1 MKERIYLGG
10 FEIYREYAGDG
21 QTVTLARET
30 LHLMDDKQRIAL
42 VETRTQGNDGSPPQL
57 IRYQLGNHLGSAS
70 LELDDQAQIISY
82 EEFYPYGST
91 SYQAVRSQ
99 TETPKRY
106 RYTGKERDEES
117 GLYYHGARYYAAWL
131 GRWVGCD
138 PTGFADG
145 TNLYRYSR
153 DNPINL
159 HDPSG
164 TQPMLSAN
172 DPRIK
177 AYEQR
182 LNQVRGRLV
191 PVHPGNPPI
200 QSFRVKGAGTGKGAH
215 FGPAPTLPDPWKKEG
230 TGSPAGSQSPHGTQS
245 QPMGTS
251 DISQPGNADASR
263 SGSAVD
269 ASGYQEAGAN
279 RTSGVGGT
287 GKDKSAMSTPLTEL
301 DYATLL
307 ASVLS
312 PLESEQSKEGVS
324 GGIPGGKGPK
334 WMASPVGQAVYIAI
348 NLFFTFF
355 SGVVESGLRK
365 AWTAAKPFVKS
376 LLVAPA
382 FMAVGVGGPGGGS
395 WKAALA
401 VSRRAARTA
410 AIKEALE
417 SLRAGNPTPQA
428 LHLAER
434 IEAVYGREALVD
446 FMETGKLP
454 EGVEFSHLFSAA
466 EYPEFS
472 HRGDLGVLTDQA
484 EHRFGHHAGDTRVPL
499 HGTPRIPG
507 ED

>member
-1 MKERIYLGG
+1 
-10 FEIYREYAGDG
+10 
-21 QTVTLARET
+21 VTLARET

-42 VETRTQGNDGSPPQL
+42 VETRTQGSDPAPAQL

-106 RYTGKERDEES
+106 RYTGKERDEET
-117 GLYYHGARYYAAWL
+117 GLYYHGARYYAVWV
-131 GRWVGCD
+131 GRWVSCD

-153 DNPINL
+153 DNPIKL

-164 TQPMLSAN
+164 THGTQPRLSAN

-200 QSFRVKGAGTGKGAH
+200 QSFRAKGAGTGKGAH

-312 PLESEQSKEGVS
+312 PLGSEQSKEGVS

-334 WMASPVGQAVYIAI
+334 WMASPVGQIAYIAI

-365 AWTAAKPFVKS
+365 AWTAAKPF
-376 LLVAPA
+376 A
-382 FMAVGVGGPGGGS
+382 
-395 WKAALA
+395 
-401 VSRRAARTA
+401 RAAASEVVEDALRSTISQTVYVDTTVIDAIRRGTPGVESQLLA
-410 AIKEALE
+410 A
-417 SLRAGNPTPQA
+417 R
-428 LHLAER
+428 
-434 IEAVYGREALVD
+434 GR
-446 FMETGKLP
+446 
-454 EGVEFSHLFSAA
+454 GVEFVIPRPVYTEALRGKHGEAAREIIERLGLSIDEGLGMASRIPSYEQAVREGIRFEGLFSATA
-466 EYPEFS
+466 RET
-472 HRGDLGVLTDQA
+472 GDLVIGAHVKAANAALWTLDERSITPLKQLGV
-484 EHRFGHHAGDTRVPL
+484 RFWSP
-499 HGTPRIPG
+499 
-507 ED
+507 